1 MKVNRKLEKA
11 CAVASLAAAIALAF
25 LSLYISESHEI
36 AGNNVMAIAQFLLFT
51 ASVFGLDYK
60 LGTFGASN
68 SGFRGNKSQNET

>member
-11 CAVASLAAAIALAF
+11 CAVAALATAIALAF
-25 LSLYISESHEI
+25 ISLYITEGHEI

-60 LGTFGASN
+60 LGTFGST
-68 SGFRGNKSQNET
+68 SGTPDSGGNKTT

>member
-11 CAVASLAAAIALAF
+11 CAVAALATAIALAF
-25 LSLYISESHEI
+25 ISLYITEGHEI

-60 LGTFGASN
+60 LGTFGSARGTPDS
-68 SGFRGNKSQNET
+68 SGNKPT

>member
-11 CAVASLAAAIALAF
+11 CAVAALATAIALAF
-25 LSLYISESHEI
+25 ISLYITEGHEI

-60 LGTFGASN
+60 LGTFGSTRGTPE
-68 SGFRGNKSQNET
+68 SSGNKTT